1 MKVLATGG
9 AGYIGSISVRDLLDS
24 GHEVVVLDTLEKGHR
39 AAVDPRATF
48 FEGSVGDAA
57 ILDVAL
63 RGCDAVLHMA
73 GYAEVAE
80 SERDPARYL
89 RNNVSEPLIM
99 LDVMR
104 RHGILR
110 LVFSSTAAVY
120 GEPDTVP
127 IPESAALAPVNAYGL
142 SKLMFEQAL
151 DCYGRAYGLK
161 SIRLR
166 YFNVAGSA
174 ADGSLGEAHRPES
187 HIIPKILGSIAAGEC
202 RFEVYGNDYPT
213 RDGTCV
219 RDYIHVCDLA
229 LAHRL
234 ALEAVCGPDSSSLLH
249 EDVTFGG
256 VQPRQRERLQQPRG
270 RSSVF
275 RSHRSGSRRRLWS
288 SPSRRSGH
296 TRRLARSRPRRA
308 RLDTGAARP
317 VNDSRRRLALAFT
330 SPGRIRTLGGYAG
343 LSRTLEYPSPPCG
356 HTGDWLRGRALPSHG
371 RGRWFKSNIA
381 HQ

>member
-39 AAVDPRATF
+39 AAVDSRATF

-57 ILDVAL
+57 ILDLAL

-127 IPESAALAPVNAYGL
+127 IPESATLAPVNAYGL

-187 HIIPKILGSIAAGEC
+187 HIIPKVLRSIAEGEC

-219 RDYIHVCDLA
+219 RDYIHVSDLA

-234 ALEAVCGPDSSSLLH
+234 ALEAACGPDSSSLLH
-249 EDVTFGG
+249 EDVTSAVFNLGNGNGYSNLEVVRACSEVTDQEVDVVFG
-256 VQPRQRERLQQPRG
+256 
-270 RSSVF
+270 
-275 RSHRSGSRRRLWS
+275 
-288 SPSRRSGH
+288 
-296 TRRLARSRPRRA
+296 PRRA
-308 RLDTGAARP
+308 GDPATLVASADRAR
-317 VNDSRRRLALAFT
+317 RALGWI
-330 SPGRIRTLGGYAG
+330 PERPG
-343 LSRTLEYPSPPCG
+343 LSTIVADAWRWHSRHPDGYG
-356 HTGDWLRGRALPSHG
+356 HSGVTPA
-371 RGRWFKSNIA
+371 
-381 HQ
+381 